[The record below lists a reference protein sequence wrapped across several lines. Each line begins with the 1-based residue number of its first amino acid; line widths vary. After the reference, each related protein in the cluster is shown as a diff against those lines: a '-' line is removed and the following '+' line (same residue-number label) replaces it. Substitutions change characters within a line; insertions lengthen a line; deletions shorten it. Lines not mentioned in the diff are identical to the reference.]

1 MQEKNNDDNKMQ
13 SEFLTSHINFMFK
26 EYCER
31 NNINI
36 SFGASSTIL
45 SFLEDLRQ
53 ILYKSNNIVILCPDA
68 ESVDENS
75 LDLFI
80 ETLTDDDLANI
91 YWADQWSFIGFIKSE
106 LIKKVNKKVKN
117 DKENLKKDVKRIL
130 LNDVKLANLLK
141 VLNNV
146 ELTNN
151 INIGELSNQYL
162 MKRNK

>member
-1 MQEKNNDDNKMQ
+1 MQKNIDDNKMQ

-53 ILYKSNNIVILCPDA
+53 ILYKSNNIVILCPDVKPA
-68 ESVDENS
+68 DENG

-80 ETLTDDDLANI
+80 ETLTDEDLLNI
-91 YWADQWSFIGFIKSE
+91 YWADQWSHIGFVKAQVIR
-106 LIKKVNKKVKN
+106 KVNEKVNN
-117 DKENLKKDVKRIL
+117 DKENLKEEIKKIL
-130 LNDVKLANLLK
+130 SRDVKLANLLK

-146 ELTNN
+146 ELTDN
-151 INIGELSNQYL
+151 INIGELSSQYL